1 MSIWNLDPVG
11 QAFADA
17 ALDPTLWVKALE
29 TASTATQSYGAVL
42 IPTSGAALP
51 ILPFTESM
59 TESFETYIR
68 DGWHLRDERM
78 RGITAMMQ
86 RGVVVDLDLFDAET
100 IKRHPYYQ
108 EFLTPHRLR
117 WWAGINMA
125 CGNESWCL
133 SLQRTI
139 DQEPF
144 SEAEKGELALLSKR
158 LSTSAATAR
167 AFGATAADGA
177 LEAFEVSGTAVVLIN
192 RHGRIFL
199 ANQSALQLLVG
210 GVQIKEGQLDVQD
223 SRAMALLNAAINDL
237 LRRRPGGL
245 SAPVALPRTGSS
257 PLLAYPVRPSS
268 KAANP
273 LADCQAMIVLIDPD
287 AIRKPPEETLRLV
300 FRLTYAEARLAA
312 QLALGESLETV
323 AERLGIA
330 KETSRSQLKSIFAKT
345 KVNRQSALVAM
356 LSTLLLDGRDDGNR

>member
-1 MSIWNLDPVG
+1 LSWRYCRSG
-11 QAFADA
+11 FQQAPP
-17 ALDPTLWVKALE
+17 L
-29 TASTATQSYGAVL
+29 
-42 IPTSGAALP
+42 
-51 ILPFTESM
+51 
-59 TESFETYIR
+59 
-68 DGWHLRDERM
+68 
-78 RGITAMMQ
+78 
-86 RGVVVDLDLFDAET
+86 
-100 IKRHPYYQ
+100 
-108 EFLTPHRLR
+108 
-117 WWAGINMA
+117 
-125 CGNESWCL
+125 
-133 SLQRTI
+133 
-139 DQEPF
+139 
-144 SEAEKGELALLSKR
+144 
-158 LSTSAATAR
+158 R

-192 RHGRIFL
+192 RHGGIFL

-210 GVQIKEGQLDVQD
+210 GVQIKEGQLDVKD

-300 FRLTYAEARLAA
+300 FRLTYAEARLGA

-356 LSTLLLDGRDDGNR
+356 LSTLLLEGRDDGNR